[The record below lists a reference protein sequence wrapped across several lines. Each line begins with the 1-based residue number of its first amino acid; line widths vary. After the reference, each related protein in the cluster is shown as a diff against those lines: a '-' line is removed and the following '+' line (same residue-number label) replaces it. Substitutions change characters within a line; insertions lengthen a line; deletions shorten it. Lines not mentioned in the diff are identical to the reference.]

1 MSKSTCL
8 SYDDELAQIVFA
20 LKGQMAFKRVGKEYL
35 VYCFMCN
42 RYEKVSKEKWQ
53 QIRAAKVCSNCGR
66 QVNVTNLKSMEKH
79 DWIRDGNYG
88 YWVQGSWKF
97 GKHPKAKEV
106 RFVADWSGKQLE
118 VLGIVKT
125 FGCSL
130 SFNDN
135 PNWRKVRKGNTY
147 HYCFWE
153 RGEVEKRTLKD
164 YYLEIKLPFK
174 SNQVTLIKNGIYSHN
189 QMRYIYWFDLKTDEE
204 VQKYSSYMNQNPI
217 QDFVLDPILNVYYL
231 DYLAKN
237 KINISDFKDYIRDC
251 EKLKLKIQKPKNF
264 QEEHMRV
271 NALIDLKENEVY
283 AEQVIERQKELLE
296 NEAKIDNAEF
306 RTFSSVADI
315 VFVGK
320 VLHNCIARTY
330 THIYAEG
337 KCDLYY
343 VKMDGKITIAIEV
356 KNKKIIQ
363 ARENH
368 NKKVENEKA
377 RLVKKWAK
385 LKGFAYG

>member
-1 MSKSTCL
+1 MLEAKTIREIQAEIA
-8 SYDDELAQIVFA
+8 DIIDEKGLNQLKIMNCIAGLWLYGEELDTLYEKGEEKEIEIVF
-20 LKGQMAFKRVGKEYL
+20 LKIGILADEISEAVDEIVEIKPE
-35 VYCFMCN
+35 
-42 RYEKVSKEKWQ
+42 
-53 QIRAAKVCSNCGR
+53 
-66 QVNVTNLKSMEKH
+66 T
-79 DWIRDGNYG
+79 
-88 YWVQGSWKF
+88 GSY
-97 GKHPKAKEV
+97 
-106 RFVADWSGKQLE
+106 
-118 VLGIVKT
+118 KT
-125 FGCSL
+125 A
-130 SFNDN
+130 FNDN

-153 RGEVEKRTLKD
+153 RGEVKKRTLKD
-164 YYLEIKLPFK
+164 YYMELDLPFK
-174 SNQVTLIKNGIYSHN
+174 SNQITLIKNGVYNHN
-189 QMRYIYWFDLKTDEE
+189 QMRYIYWFDLKSWEE
-204 VQKYSSYMNQNPI
+204 VKKYSSYIKQNNFEYNRGLNQI
-217 QDFVLDPILNVYYL
+217 FNVHFL
-231 DYLAKN
+231 DYLSRN
-237 KINISDFKDYIRDC
+237 KINILDFRDYVNDC
-251 EKLKLKIQKPKNF
+251 IKAKIKIQKPKNF

-283 AEQVIERQKELLE
+283 AEQVVERQKELLE

-306 RTFSSVADI
+306 RTFSSVNDI

-320 VLHNCIARTY
+320 ALHNCIARTY

-343 VKMDGKITIAIEV
+343 VKLDGKIAIAIEV

-385 LKGFAYG
+385 MKGFVYG